1 MATIGLDRLYY
12 AKITEDTNG
21 DETYG
26 TPQIL
31 AKAMTAELSVD
42 LIEAILYANDAA
54 SEVVKE
60 FKSGSLSLG
69 VDDIGPLVA
78 QDLTGCKIDSNN
90 VVVSRSEDGGS
101 PVAIGFRAKKSN
113 GKYRYFW
120 LYRVIFSVPATS
132 LATKGDSITF
142 SSPTIEGT
150 VFRRNKLDGE
160 NKHPWKAEVTEGDN
174 GVAASTITNWFASVY
189 EPDFTEVTPT
199 ITITTQPAA
208 TTEVT
213 AGSITGSLSVVASSN
228 TSNPVTYQWY
238 ENTVDSSTGGTII
251 NGETSAS
258 FDIPTDLVAGTYYY
272 YCVLSLSGAE
282 SVTTTVATVVV
293 SE

>member
-31 AKAMTAELSVD
+31 AKAMTAELSVE

-54 SEVVKE
+54 SEIVKE

-69 VDDIGPLVA
+69 VDDIGPTVA

-113 GKYRYFW
+113 GRYRYFW
-120 LYRVIFSVPATS
+120 LYRVIFSIPATS

-160 NKHPWKAEVTEGDN
+160 NKHPWKAEVTEGDD
-174 GVAASTITNWFASVY
+174 GVAASIITNWFTSVY

-199 ITITTQPAA
+199 ITIAF
-208 TTEVT
+208 
-213 AGSITGSLSVVASSN
+213 SFLR
-228 TSNPVTYQWY
+228 YQ
-238 ENTVDSSTGGTII
+238 
-251 NGETSAS
+251 
-258 FDIPTDLVAGTYYY
+258 
-272 YCVLSLSGAE
+272 
-282 SVTTTVATVVV
+282 
-293 SE
+293 